1 MPFTMTGGP
10 YAPFPSRIDSS
21 AVSIPTWYVSDGVC
35 ALADS
40 ERHLGHTV
48 REGDF
53 WEAYDAVHPNP
64 FHGGFRALGLF
75 KTVSEA
81 AKAIE
86 DSVGVF
92 QSRVMITPNSS

>member
-40 ERHLGHTV
+40 RCHLGHTML
-48 REGDF
+48 EGDF
-53 WEAYDAVHPNP
+53 WVAYDAVHPNA
-64 FHGGFRALGLF
+64 FQNGFLALGLF

-86 DSVGVF
+86 GSVGVS
-92 QSRVMITPNSS
+92 QTQVMITPNSS